1 MEQML
6 FGQIL
11 LNFHLITEP
20 DLQRCL
26 NIQRH
31 QGVPQPLGEIL
42 VQEGLIDESIL
53 ASILSVQKRNND
65 PALAKLGMTSHELAH
80 RLQHARA
87 EDFLAVARDIGASDL
102 YLTSGKVPMVRQ
114 HGVLCDLPSPLLG
127 PERCEQLIFALL
139 SEEQKQRYRKEKR
152 LDLCTTIPGIAR
164 IRMSL
169 LHHHRGIGAVCRLL
183 ADEVRPLSTLGLP
196 SVVQDLTDLKH
207 GLVLITGPTG
217 SGKTTTL
224 AALVDEM
231 NQRRKLHIITLED
244 PIETVFHSEKS
255 LITQR
260 EINTH
265 TPTFAT
271 GLRAALREDPDV
283 IVVGELR
290 DPETFQV
297 ALTAAET
304 GHLVFGTL
312 HTRSAHGTILRVVE
326 QFPPAQ
332 RAHVRTMLAGAL
344 RGVICQELIPNIDRK
359 GRSLATEV
367 MIVNQAISNL
377 IRENRSWQIPM
388 VMQTNAA
395 RGMTLMDDSLAK
407 LVRKQAITIEEALSR
422 ATDQSKFV
430 VPA

>member
-1 MEQML
+1 
-6 FGQIL
+6 
-11 LNFHLITEP
+11 
-20 DLQRCL
+20 
-26 NIQRH
+26 
-31 QGVPQPLGEIL
+31 
-42 VQEGLIDESIL
+42 
-53 ASILSVQKRNND
+53 
-65 PALAKLGMTSHELAH
+65 
-80 RLQHARA
+80 
-87 EDFLAVARDIGASDL
+87 
-102 YLTSGKVPMVRQ
+102 
-114 HGVLCDLPSPLLG
+114 
-127 PERCEQLIFALL
+127 
-139 SEEQKQRYRKEKR
+139 
-152 LDLCTTIPGIAR
+152 
-164 IRMSL
+164 
-169 LHHHRGIGAVCRLL
+169 LL
-183 ADEVRPLSTLGLP
+183 ADEVHPLATLGLP

-265 TPTFAT
+265 TESFAS
-271 GLRAALREDPDV
+271 GLRNALREDPDV
-283 IVVGELR
+283 IVVGEMR

-312 HTRSAHGTILRVVE
+312 HTRSAHGTVTRVID
-326 QFPPAQ
+326 QFPQGQ

-344 RGVICQELIPNIDRK
+344 RAVICQELIPNIDRK

-395 RGMTLMDDSLAK
+395 RGMSLMDDSLAK
-407 LVRKQAITIEEALSR
+407 LVRKQAITVEEALSR